1 MSTEYY
7 LSLKDV
13 ERNRYK
19 EKVKAISKQEFS
31 NEVDLYNISLWLSVE
46 YGNIY
51 KCLTKTPRPFSMKEL
66 KAYKNLEAY
75 NYYIRE
81 K

>member
-19 EKVKAISKQEFS
+19 EKISKQEFS
-31 NEVDLYNISLWLSVE
+31 NEVDPYEISHGWVDDISLWPSVE

-51 KCLTKTPRPFSMKEL
+51 NYLIKTIFNGRIRRS
-66 KAYKNLEAY
+66 LEAY
-75 NYYIRE
+75 NYYI